1 MAKQKTAHYLE
12 NVGLLQSSHYEW
24 TQDFRQDKF
33 LDTLWQNKTSQALAL
48 QNLGYKIVMWDILSA
63 DFDTETTKEN
73 V

>member
-1 MAKQKTAHYLE
+1 M
-12 NVGLLQSSHYEW
+12 N
-24 TQDFRQDKF
+24 QDFKAKIQL
-33 LDTLWQNKTSQALAL
+33 LDHLWQIKRSQALAL